1 MPNKTKAKIRH
12 SKLKAKAENAA
23 TESFKKDGGIQ
34 KNKRLVT
41 KANKLNQR
49 KNLGLPNIAYGMKP
63 KKGNPL
69 TSKERIDLEK
79 KEHANIKKQKEASK
93 SNPQFG
99 REEYKKMYG
108 EYPTHDYGRKINA
121 MNKQAYALKPV
132 PEGNKGKGLSKLPTE
147 VRNKMGYQMDSSH
160 SFKSNVANNM
170 KTMYMGSVYYQEPTD
185 TEETEKVVVGPDG
198 NLKTETTKIDT
209 QDRVVD
215 VFGDVPEKSQG
226 SYADVYSKFE
236 KVNGKAKNPRTG
248 KLYSNLDEFIED
260 AKANPAGTTKQKIGT
275 KVVQDKVETKD
286 LKDIERQ
293 YQSTGNFGR
302 RQQIRGVIQG
312 ERKQKRTAI
321 RAAKAAA
328 DRAGLKGKAR
338 REFMR
343 EQKGIAKGKQFEN
356 QSNRI
361 AEINRQT
368 ALQEAQGIIGPGGTI
383 KQGFTPG
390 TLKGNYDVRTDSRQS
405 MNRGVSD
412 FKFKSNLDPSKMNVK
427 TPKANLSLTEMK
439 LSPKAMLHFNRK
451 NKK

>member
-23 TESFKKDGGIQ
+23 TGSFKKDGGIQ

-41 KANKLNQR
+41 KANKLNKR
-49 KNLGLPNIAYGMKP
+49 KNLGLPNIAYGM
-63 KKGNPL
+63 N
-69 TSKERIDLEK
+69 KE
-79 KEHANIKKQKEASK
+79 
-93 SNPQFG
+93 
-99 REEYKKMYG
+99 
-108 EYPTHDYGRKINA
+108 
-121 MNKQAYALKPV
+121 AYALKPV

-160 SFKSNVANNM
+160 SFKGNVANNM
-170 KTMYMGSVYYQEPTD
+170 KTMYMGSVYYQTQS
-185 TEETEKVVVGPDG
+185 EEEAEKQKNASNSTSSERVVVGPDG

-236 KVNGKAKNPRTG
+236 KVDGKAKNPRTG

-286 LKDIERQ
+286 LKDIGRE

-312 ERKQKRTAI
+312 ERKGKRTAI
-321 RAAKAAA
+321 RAARAAA

-427 TPKANLSLTEMK
+427 MPKANLSLTDMK